1 MNLEARSFPI
11 RFDLKYFPHNLYL
24 KDYPIL
30 TESCCSSFMLFQGR
44 TRDQVYHTLQVYKK
58 DRSILVAYQAEKIKE
73 VEKKIEYA
81 LSTMTDGTIS
91 NREIQNII
99 HSFPTKI
106 GESLFVL
113 LVEKELNQFG
123 TKLDIQKGLAKEVID
138 PLSTKVLMDQSFDEI
153 GSRLSSQKEEYFRL
167 GQVQFDQY
175 IHKENDL
182 EKSKTKIL
190 KSIHS

>member
-1 MNLEARSFPI
+1 M
-11 RFDLKYFPHNLYL
+11 
-24 KDYPIL
+24 
-30 TESCCSSFMLFQGR
+30 
-44 TRDQVYHTLQVYKK
+44 
-58 DRSILVAYQAEKIKE
+58 
-73 VEKKIEYA
+73 
-81 LSTMTDGTIS
+81 
-91 NREIQNII
+91 
-99 HSFPTKI
+99 
-106 GESLFVL
+106 FVL

-138 PLSTKVLMDQSFDEI
+138 PLSPKVLMDQSFDEI